1 MENPGSVSGGGA
13 LELVAENGAI
23 IIGKGRVKFFDR
35 SMADRV
41 NLIQFLQK
49 LLRSDNSKTMSKSII
64 KIS

>member
-1 MENPGSVSGGGA
+1 MKNPGSVSGGGA
-13 LELVAENGAI
+13 MELVAENGAI
-23 IIGKGRVKFFDR
+23 IIGKGRAKSFNR

-49 LLRSDNSKTMSKSII
+49 LLRSNNSKTMSKSVN